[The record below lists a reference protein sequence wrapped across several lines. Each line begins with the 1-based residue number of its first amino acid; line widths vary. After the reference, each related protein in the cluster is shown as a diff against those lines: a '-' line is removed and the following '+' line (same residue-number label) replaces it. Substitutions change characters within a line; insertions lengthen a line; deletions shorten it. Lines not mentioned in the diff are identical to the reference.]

1 MIDESFN
8 VEKEEIKQKD
18 KIIYDLFV
26 KLINTKTPE
35 KQRNLLRQIDSLLD
49 ERLKLTKNKN

>member
-8 VEKEEIKQKD
+8 VEKEELKQKD

-26 KLINTKTPE
+26 KLRNTKTPE